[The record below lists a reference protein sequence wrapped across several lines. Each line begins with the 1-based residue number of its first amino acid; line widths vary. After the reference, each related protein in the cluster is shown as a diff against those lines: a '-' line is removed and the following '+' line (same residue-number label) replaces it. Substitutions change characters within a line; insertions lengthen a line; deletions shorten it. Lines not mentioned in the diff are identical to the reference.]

1 MGAQIKQSIIF
12 LFLILCV
19 ISCTDKQK
27 NAESEHFWLPQKT
40 QIAYKINQKDV
51 FLSAIQ
57 NNAFWREI
65 NLQSISSDVVTI
77 LSELPSQDEIG
88 LAFTPENTYLI
99 TALEEKS
106 FVEQLLTQKKL
117 TSKWFYTFVG
127 KQLIISSD
135 EFLDKQKENPLLENK
150 EINTLLSSSD
160 PQSIAN
166 ILITK
171 ERVQDFL
178 GVFFNGNFTQY
189 FASWLSFDLH
199 LSENDIRLSG
209 TVISASADAKSTF
222 YPSDHAKEAVKMMPS
237 NTLQYISYSNK
248 HLAQEA
254 TSFEKSVRGITFC
267 KSDALAF
274 CFVASDDTRYSLAQL
289 PILQEDLQVDFPLFE
304 LAQEAEFSAF
314 FERFET
320 DFLPKFV
327 CLYDDFLIFSQEKQS
342 LIAIVDQVRAQKTL
356 PFNASYAQLEQEM
369 ASSVGMTQ
377 VVNLQSDPD
386 FVEKYP
392 KIAKNY
398 RWVSFQMTAQD
409 DYYIFNFISK
419 KQQIEK
425 SETSLNERFEF
436 VLGAEMLI
444 CPQILT
450 NHRTKRREIVVQDAH
465 YNLYLIGNAG
475 NLLWKKKLDGKIQSK
490 IYQVD
495 LFKNGYLQM
504 AFSTEKSL
512 WVIDR
517 NGNTVSPFP
526 KKYDEK
532 ISPLSVYDYEGNL
545 DYRFVL
551 AQGNKIHLL
560 DKKGQPVSGFLPPA
574 EASDLLHTP
583 VHFRTQSMDFLV
595 YGTERGD
602 FRILHRNGGVRIA
615 VDEKF
620 SFSSDLPLLLED
632 KFMMKTQTGEV
643 VGVDLKGKVTIHK
656 GTVASNQHWIA
667 NRHIAAQIIADTLR
681 IGQQNISLPTSDF
694 QNLKTFRIRG
704 VNYISA
710 TDSSTHKVYLW
721 NDNAREIQGFPL
733 QGKAI
738 DIDVDLDK
746 NVWIAIAKDDNTLA
760 VYQIGTLIPQ

>member
-1 MGAQIKQSIIF
+1 MKQSIIF

-27 NAESEHFWLPQKT
+27 NAESERFWLPQKT

-150 EINTLLSSSD
+150 EIKALLSSSD

-171 ERVQDFL
+171 QRVQDFL

-209 TVISASADAKSTF
+209 TAISASADAKSTF

-237 NTLQYISYSNK
+237 NTLQYISYSNSYSNK

-304 LAQEAEFSAF
+304 LTQEAEFSTF

-386 FVEKYP
+386 FVGKYP

-444 CPQILT
+444 GPQILK

-465 YNLYLIGNAG
+465 YNLYLIGNTG

-710 TDSSTHKVYLW
+710 TDSSIHKVYLW